1 MVKNLI
7 GITLATLLI
16 LFAAVFLFSEKEESA
31 PSVQGEQTVATSG
44 LHWHAKLSIYIK
56 GEKQEIPEGIGLKP
70 IEQPV
75 HTHDNTGT
83 IHLEFPG
90 LVKKDDLKLGQ
101 FFKIWGKEFNSNC
114 IFDKCNGP
122 EGKVKFFING
132 QENQEFEN
140 YSMRDADQIEI
151 RYE

>member
-7 GITLATLLI
+7 GITLVTLLV
-16 LFAAVFLFSEKEESA
+16 LFGALFLFSEKEEDA
-31 PSVQGEQTVATSG
+31 PSIQGEQTVVQSG
-44 LHWHAKLSIYIK
+44 LHWHPGLEIYIK

-70 IEQPV
+70 VEKPI

-83 IHLEFPG
+83 IHLEFAG

-101 FFKIWGKEFNSNC
+101 FFKIWGKQFSSEC

-122 EGKVKFFING
+122 EGKVKFLVNG

-140 YSMRDADQIEI
+140 YQMRDADKIEI

>member
-1 MVKNLI
+1 MKIIV
-7 GITLATLLI
+7 GIILATTLI
-16 LFAAVFLFSEKEESA
+16 LVGAVFLFSGPQESIPEEQI
-31 PSVQGEQTVATSG
+31 VTRSG
-44 LHWHAKLSIYIK
+44 LHWHPKLEIFIK
-56 GEKQEIPEGIGLKP
+56 GQKQDIPGSIGLTPVERP
-70 IEQPV
+70 I
-75 HTHDNTGT
+75 HTHEADGV

-114 IFDKCNGP
+114 IFDKCNGE
-122 EGKVKFFING
+122 EGKVKMTVNG